1 MHQFLISAIIPFMI
15 AGCAPSASL
24 FIPDANQTPA
34 KVDTQVPEKVDTQ
47 APAKGDTQAKYSN
60 PVEAVPHAPKNTLSA
75 ARKKLKD
82 MIKDK
87 RCDSTMQC
95 QVIAVGSRACG
106 GPSSY
111 VTFSTQAADLQV
123 VKKLADSITVLE
135 SQYNAKNRMVSICQH
150 LTQPS
155 TQCVENKCV
164 KIQGNAQATY

>member
-1 MHQFLISAIIPFMI
+1 MHQFLISAIIPFVI
-15 AGCAPSASL
+15 AGCAPSASVST
-24 FIPDANQTPA
+24 PDANQTPA
-34 KVDTQVPEKVDTQ
+34 KLDTQV
-47 APAKGDTQAKYSN
+47 KYSN
-60 PVEAVPHAPKNTLSA
+60 PIEAVPHAPKNTLSA

-82 MIKDK
+82 MTKDK

-123 VKKLADSITVLE
+123 VKQLAHSITVLE

>member
-1 MHQFLISAIIPFMI
+1 MHQLFISALLPIMI

-24 FIPDANQTPA
+24 STQDA
-34 KVDTQVPEKVDTQ
+34 TQAPVKVDTQ
-47 APAKGDTQAKYSN
+47 APVKVDTQAPVKVDIQAKYHN
-60 PVEAVPHAPKNTLSA
+60 PVDVIPQAPKNTLSA
-75 ARKKLKD
+75 ARNKLKD
-82 MIKDK
+82 MTKDK
-87 RCDSTMQC
+87 GCDTSMQC

-111 VTFSTQAADLQV
+111 VTFSTRSADVQT